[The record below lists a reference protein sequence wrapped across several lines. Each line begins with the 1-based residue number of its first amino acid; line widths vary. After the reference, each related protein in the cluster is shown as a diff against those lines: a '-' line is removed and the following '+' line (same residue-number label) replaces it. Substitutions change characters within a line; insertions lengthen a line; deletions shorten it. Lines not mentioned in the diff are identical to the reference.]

1 MNSLMKRV
9 IFLCPLLLDI
19 SALMDVIQTLKDN
32 YFSTSKW
39 IDLGLSLGLY
49 YPTLKDIDAQYKD
62 INDCLRECLA
72 KWLNKED
79 NVEKKGVPSWTS
91 LIKGLRTMGD
101 KALAEKIE
109 ELYCK

>member
-1 MNSLMKRV
+1 MNNLMNQV

-32 YFSTSKW
+32 YFPASKW
-39 IDLGLSLGLY
+39 LDLGLSLGLY
-49 YPTLKDIDAQYKD
+49 HPTLKDIDAQYRD
-62 INDCLRECLA
+62 MNDCLRECLA

-79 NVEKKGVPSWTS
+79 NVEKKGEPSWSS
-91 LIKGLRTMGD
+91 LIKGLRTIGD

-109 ELYCK
+109 KLHCK